1 MAHRFG
7 RFWLV
12 LLLIAAFATGCAA
25 LEGIGATVGL
35 PVSGGDRPAPDGG
48 APTAPAPG
56 GADDGDGAGA
66 ADGHGAGVDEAGS
79 SHAVAADK
87 PSLPPK
93 ARMAI
98 VIDDLGAGQAG
109 SEELLAFPL
118 PLTFAVLPGT
128 PFAHEVVAT
137 AQANGHTVL
146 LHLPMEPVNVADNN
160 PGSDAIYVAMTDQEI
175 REQTAWLLEQL
186 PGVVGV
192 NNHMGSAATADA
204 RVMAAVLAEVQ
215 ARGLFFLDSRTTAAS
230 VVAEE
235 AERIGLPYAV
245 NDLFLDLERTVP
257 AVKAMIAEAI
267 ERALAHGTF
276 IAIAHPHPSV
286 ADAFYEMIPEFEAA
300 GVALVPVTEL
310 LRYPGE

>member
-1 MAHRFG
+1 MSLDDLGSTAG
-7 RFWLV
+7 RPV
-12 LLLIAAFATGCAA
+12 LGAAD
-25 LEGIGATVGL
+25 
-35 PVSGGDRPAPDGG
+35 GDRPTHGEPGG
-48 APTAPAPG
+48 APA
-56 GADDGDGAGA
+56 GAAGSGDGAGSDA
-66 ADGHGAGVDEAGS
+66 GANVDVADADEPP
-79 SHAVAADK
+79 V
-87 PSLPPK
+87 PPK

-109 SEELLAFPL
+109 SDELLAFPL

-128 PFAHEVVAT
+128 AYADEVVET
-137 AQANGHTVL
+137 AQANGQTVL
-146 LHLPMEPVNVADNN
+146 LHLPMEPVNLADNN
-160 PGSDAIYVAMTDQEI
+160 PGADAIYVAMTDEEI
-175 REQTAWLLEQL
+175 RRQTGLLLDRL
-186 PGVVGV
+186 PGVAGV

-230 VVAEE
+230 VVAAE
-235 AERIGLPYAV
+235 AERIGLPYAE

-257 AVKAMIAEAI
+257 AVKAMVAEAI

-286 ADAFYEMIPEFEAA
+286 AEALYEMIPEFQAA

-310 LRYPGE
+310 LRQPGD